1 MQAYSIC
8 LFLASPFVGTEK
20 QGCARN
26 AIPLRLKNK
35 KPNRIRV
42 EHPHKNFSTSSSPLC
57 SLRLTFPRSSQRQLL
72 AEGQH
77 HGDEPIKVF
86 SIIFAQAFA
95 LKRDEGGLFSLFC
108 DYLGKIKPKD
118 RREGLKLYSRGDEI
132 LSLKAG
138 DHGGRKT
145 GQLSK
150 LRMGQAFSLSKVC
163 YGVSQRGGGYDVHRR
178 PSLFTIPQLQHIMSG
193 SIRKEAYMWTVQHW
207 PDTPELVSLMML
219 THWYTLQGFQ
229 YTSTIFR
236 YRNICL
242 FVNLSIRVW
251 IHVN

>member
-1 MQAYSIC
+1 MTLLLLCTQMNSSISLSLITQTLPYHPTNQQKLMQAYSIC

-138 DHGGRKT
+138 DQGGRKT

-150 LRMGQAFSLSKVC
+150 LRMV
-163 YGVSQRGGGYDVHRR
+163 R
-178 PSLFTIPQLQHIMSG
+178 PSLF
-193 SIRKEAYMWTVQHW
+193 RRAATV
-207 PDTPELVSLMML
+207 
-219 THWYTLQGFQ
+219 
-229 YTSTIFR
+229 
-236 YRNICL
+236 
-242 FVNLSIRVW
+242 
-251 IHVN
+251 